1 MVNQVDRPGADKQYM
16 TFPNNT
22 YAAIAAEIAPE
33 VVAIANNLQSLV
45 FADNNG
51 VVCKTFQDASGNGSI
66 PNGSIIVANSTGK
79 ATNITGATMTGTYAR
94 FPLPFNLEFGDQTVD
109 GSVRVV
115 VTSGK
120 IVFQRLLS
128 SVWIDMGELT

>member
-51 VVCKTFQDASGNGSI
+51 VVCKTLQDASGNGSI

-109 GSVRVV
+109 GSVRIVIASNSLKIEKRQ
-115 VTSGK
+115 SGSWYTA
-120 IVFQRLLS
+120 VEF
-128 SVWIDMGELT
+128 